1 MRPFHPME
9 SPLIIISEH
18 QTLSEQKIFL
28 LGNEIFVRAT
38 SKGIQFQPNL
48 PDSRYTPRTAPRTA
62 VSLDY
67 KEFGQLLEFSNFLK
81 SALRKRPAHT
91 ETLVNPLF
99 ANGPHTSLDVL
110 SRYQT
115 KFLLGKT
122 ICCKVCHL
130 ENESKIQFAE
140 YMMCNPSS
148 VVAGE
153 TIVYTVQILCRLNLK
168 QFESLISFKQAL
180 KSFMEQGKSDGEFIL
195 LLTYFFLFSGVCMV
209 STPPTF
215 LRSWESVGGAK
226 IC

>member
-1 MRPFHPME
+1 MGIICDLVLETCKRCDNFICVKKITSVIESPVRPFHPIE

-18 QTLSEQKIFL
+18 QKLSEQKIFL

-67 KEFGQLLEFSNFLK
+67 QEFGQLLEFSNFLK

-115 KFLLGKT
+115 KFLFEKTALRIRLWIVAPAAGSLGK
-122 ICCKVCHL
+122 
-130 ENESKIQFAE
+130 
-140 YMMCNPSS
+140 
-148 VVAGE
+148 
-153 TIVYTVQILCRLNLK
+153 RL
-168 QFESLISFKQAL
+168 
-180 KSFMEQGKSDGEFIL
+180 
-195 LLTYFFLFSGVCMV
+195 T
-209 STPPTF
+209 
-215 LRSWESVGGAK
+215 
-226 IC
+226 